1 MNGASARRVRVLIVD
16 DSVVTRE
23 IICDHLAQSPG
34 IEVAGVACDGCE
46 ALRVFDSV
54 RPDVVTLDVHMP
66 NMDGLATLDA
76 LFDRKSVP
84 VIMVS
89 SLTQLGADTTFEA
102 LDRGALD
109 YVAKPDRGSETE
121 EIFGSELVRKIRN
134 AAGADVQR
142 ILRIRRERKL
152 SRRHKQRACPPASPA
167 SSSGMAHAC
176 IAIGVSTGGP
186 PALTGLFAALRPP
199 MPPILVVQHMPPQFT
214 KPLAWRLNS
223 LSELSIQEAAGGEVP
238 RPNHVLIAPGGRHME
253 LRRHGGL
260 VKTVL
265 SDGPPV
271 SSHKPSVDVMMQ
283 SVAAIFGPNCLGVIM
298 TGMGRDGVEG
308 CRSIRQAGGYV
319 LGQNEATSDVYGM
332 NKVAYVEGC
341 VNRQFALDE
350 APSQIAQEVR
360 RLLQSSPAPAHWRA
374 AAKEEVVR

>member
-1 MNGASARRVRVLIVD
+1 
-16 DSVVTRE
+16 
-23 IICDHLAQSPG
+23 
-34 IEVAGVACDGCE
+34 
-46 ALRVFDSV
+46 
-54 RPDVVTLDVHMP
+54 MP
-66 NMDGLATLDA
+66 NMDGLTTLDA
-76 LFDRKSVP
+76 LLARRSVP

-89 SLTQLGADTTFEA
+89 ALTQRGADTTFEA

-109 YVAKPDRGSETE
+109 YVAKPEQGADTHAV
-121 EIFGSELVRKIRN
+121 FGSELLRKIRN

-142 ILRIRRERKL
+142 ILRIRRERKH
-152 SRRHKQRACPPASPA
+152 SERRKQRAPAAAPHA
-167 SSSGMAHAC
+167 TQAGLALAC

-186 PALTGLFAALRPP
+186 PALTRLFAALRPP
-199 MPPILVVQHMPPQFT
+199 LPPILVVQHMPPQFT
-214 KPLAWRLNS
+214 KPLAWRLDT
-223 LSELSIQEAAGGEVP
+223 LSELSIQEAAGGEVL

-271 SSHKPSVDVMMQ
+271 SSHKPSVDVMMR
-283 SVAAIFGPNCLGVIM
+283 SAATVYGSNCLGVIM

-308 CRSIRQAGGYV
+308 CRNIRQAGGYV

-341 VNRQFALDE
+341 VDRQFALDE
-350 APSQIAQEVR
+350 APSQIAQEAR
-360 RLLQSSPAPAHWRA
+360 RLLKNAAGPPHWLA
-374 AAKEEVVR
+374 AAGDAMVR

>member
-1 MNGASARRVRVLIVD
+1 
-16 DSVVTRE
+16 
-23 IICDHLAQSPG
+23 
-34 IEVAGVACDGCE
+34 
-46 ALRVFDSV
+46 
-54 RPDVVTLDVHMP
+54 
-66 NMDGLATLDA
+66 
-76 LFDRKSVP
+76 
-84 VIMVS
+84 
-89 SLTQLGADTTFEA
+89 
-102 LDRGALD
+102 
-109 YVAKPDRGSETE
+109 
-121 EIFGSELVRKIRN
+121 
-134 AAGADVQR
+134 
-142 ILRIRRERKL
+142 
-152 SRRHKQRACPPASPA
+152 
-167 SSSGMAHAC
+167 
-176 IAIGVSTGGP
+176 
-186 PALTGLFAALRPP
+186 
-199 MPPILVVQHMPPQFT
+199 
-214 KPLAWRLNS
+214 
-223 LSELSIQEAAGGEVP
+223 
-238 RPNHVLIAPGGRHME
+238 ME